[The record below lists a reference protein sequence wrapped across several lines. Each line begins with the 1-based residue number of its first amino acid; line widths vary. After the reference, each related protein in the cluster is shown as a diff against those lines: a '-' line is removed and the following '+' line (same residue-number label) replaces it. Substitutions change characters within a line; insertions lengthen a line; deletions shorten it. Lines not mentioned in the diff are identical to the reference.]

1 MRVHFE
7 SSSRMGKHIP
17 VLGAIALAVAMPA
30 YAQQPAANAPMV
42 KDVETMMNLKVT
54 APVQA
59 VDSGRPDE
67 IGLGRTNMKGVE
79 IMKRTL
85 TAAAVAA
92 LLAGCAGEPQTYTLD
107 TGSERETVTVPKGTM
122 TGTAS
127 VGDANALAKEIADS
141 NNAAMAQFNRMG
153 AQMSDLQSTEN
164 KELATS
170 QAALEKLERLAA
182 QQGTGSITLFFAEG
196 SAHLDQ
202 FQYERLVS
210 FLDYLAR
217 ESRGRNVILVSIGS
231 ASAVGPAA
239 VNLRLSTGRSE
250 APLPV
255 IDQYLVDIPH
265 QFHKVTAIGDLYAPK
280 NAPMQVE
287 KRYQNVRI
295 IAAYDTAQLAATP
308 GS

>member
-1 MRVHFE
+1 M
-7 SSSRMGKHIP
+7 
-17 VLGAIALAVAMPA
+17 
-30 YAQQPAANAPMV
+30 
-42 KDVETMMNLKVT
+42 
-54 APVQA
+54 
-59 VDSGRPDE
+59 
-67 IGLGRTNMKGVE
+67 
-79 IMKRTL
+79 
-85 TAAAVAA
+85 AA

-122 TGTAS
+122 TGAAS

-182 QQGTGSITLFFAEG
+182 QQGTGSIRLFFAEG

-239 VNLRLSTGRSE
+239 VNLRLSMGRSE

-255 IDQYLVDIPH
+255 IDRTWWTSRTSSTRSPRSATCTRRKTRRCRSRSATRTCGSSPRKTPLSSPRRPAAERRAAQPSRSDLQARRPGALPMLV
-265 QFHKVTAIGDLYAPK
+265 ALIG
-280 NAPMQVE
+280 
-287 KRYQNVRI
+287 
-295 IAAYDTAQLAATP
+295 AAR
-308 GS
+308 